1 MKKLTLILCALL
13 VSHLA
18 YASES
23 ATEAAAPVG
32 DAAAGKTKATTCAAC
47 HGTDGNSA
55 IAEYPNIAGQHA
67 NYIVAQ
73 LKDFKAGD
81 RQNPLMSP
89 MAAPLSEQD
98 MLDLAAFF
106 SGQTMKKNAAAENLV
121 AQGES
126 IYRSGIES
134 KGVPACIA
142 CHGPRGNGNGPALY
156 PRLGSQNAAYVEKQL
171 NDYKSGARAADS
183 DANTKVMMRQI
194 SQKLSA
200 DEMKAVASYVSGL
213 H

>member
-23 ATEAAAPVG
+23 ATEAAPVG
-32 DAAAGKTKATTCAAC
+32 DAAAGKTKAVTCAAC

-67 NYIVAQ
+67 NYIAAQ
-73 LKDFKAGD
+73 LTDFKAGN

-89 MAAPLSEQD
+89 MAAPLTEQD
-98 MLDLAAFF
+98 ILDLAAYF
-106 SGQTMKKNAAAENLV
+106 SGLSMKQNAAAEDLV

-126 IYRSGIES
+126 IYRSGIME
-134 KGVPACIA
+134 KGVPSCIA

-171 NDYKSGARAADS
+171 NDYKSGARAANT
-183 DANTKVMMRQI
+183 DANIKVMMRQI